1 METLASK
8 MEMHQLRYFVAVAET
23 GSFSRAAERCHISQP
38 SLSQQIIKLESR
50 LGQRLFD
57 RLGRRVVL
65 TDAGR
70 LLLDHATAILAEV
83 EQVER
88 QMRDATH
95 MVQGKLAVGAIPT
108 VAPYLLPSAIEL
120 FLRRYP
126 DVEIMLQ
133 EDVTQQLLAATVAGE
148 IDLAIVALPVAD
160 TRLRVEPLFT
170 EPLWLAMPR
179 GHRLARRKRVRLED
193 LRAERFIL
201 LSEMHCL
208 GEQVASFCR
217 QREFEPK
224 VACRS
229 AQLPTVLALI
239 AAGQGVS
246 LIPEMAKEGD
256 RSKRRVYRAL
266 ADSAPARTIAVVR
279 HRLRHQ
285 TPAMRQFI
293 QLLKKRAGAA
303 YPLSIGEAAAGD

>member
-1 METLASK
+1 

-23 GSFSRAAERCHISQP
+23 GSFSRAAERCHVSQP
-38 SLSQQIIKLESR
+38 SLSQQIMKLEAR

-65 TDAGR
+65 TDVGR

-88 QMRDATH
+88 QIREATH
-95 MVQGKLAVGAIPT
+95 TVQGKLAIGAIPT
-108 VAPYLLPSAIEL
+108 VAPYLLPSTIEL

-126 DVEIMLQ
+126 EVEITIQ
-133 EDVTQQLLAATVAGE
+133 EEVTHQLLAATIAGE
-148 IDLAIVALPVAD
+148 IDLAIVALPVSD
-160 TRLRVEPLFT
+160 SRLRVEPLFT
-170 EPLWLAMPR
+170 EPLLLAMPR
-179 GHRLARRKRVRLED
+179 GHRLAKRKRVRIED
-193 LRAERFIL
+193 LKKERFIL

-208 GEQVASFCR
+208 GEQVSNFCR
-217 QREFEPK
+217 QHEFEPR

-229 AQLPTVLALI
+229 AQLPTILSLI

-246 LIPEMAKEGD
+246 LIPAMAKESD
-256 RSKRRVYRAL
+256 KSRRRVYRPL
-266 ADSAPARTIAVVR
+266 SDPIPSRTIAVVR

-285 TPAMRQFI
+285 TPAMRQFV
-293 QLLKKRAGAA
+293 QLLKKRAGDARA
-303 YPLSIGEAAAGD
+303 SAPKVGAE